1 MTTVTD
7 YVTLA
12 LDSTLYGVP
21 VDRVQEILDMRPV
34 APMPNAPAHLMGIID
49 LRGDNVPV
57 VDMRKLLNLP
67 AVEDTPQTR
76 ILVVLM
82 RRGGQEA
89 VIGLRT
95 DRVIEVT
102 RLDGDDLRP
111 LAEGQMMAW
120 DGLSILG
127 IGRRNGDVIS
137 VIDLDGLF
145 STAPSASSPPG
156 LSPTADVAA

>member
-1 MTTVTD
+1 MTIGTD
-7 YVTLA
+7 FVTLA
-12 LDSTLYGVP
+12 LDTTLYGIP
-21 VDRVQEILDMRPV
+21 VERVQEILDMRPV
-34 APMPNAPAHLMGIID
+34 APMPNAPAHLLGIID

-57 VDMRKLLNLP
+57 VDMRRLLGLP
-67 AVEDTPQTR
+67 VVEDTPQTR

-111 LAEGQMMAW
+111 LSEGQLMAW
-120 DGLSILG
+120 DSLSILG

-145 STAPSASSPPG
+145 SAAPNASAGADLP
-156 LSPTADVAA
+156 LSLEAAA